1 MYIGSSHSRWLNLAT
16 AALVFALALGVY
28 LQTLAPSIIWAHD
41 GMDSGDFAAAIASG
55 GVPHP
60 PGYPTYLLAGEIFRL
75 LPWGDV
81 AHRLNVMS
89 ALAAATASALMALIV
104 VTTLQD
110 KAATPSNGRQAARW
124 VYVSAAGAGLLFAF
138 TPIVWSQA
146 VITEVYTIHALFFC
160 ATLALSLWARR
171 TKRCGAVLLTFA
183 TLGLGLGNHLSLVL
197 AVPSLLYLL
206 WDLIRTRPV
215 RFVLYALPG
224 LALGLA
230 VYGILPWRAAHVPPV
245 NWGGASTLAGFWW
258 LVSAQLY
265 RGFVL
270 SLPLAHIPVRLL
282 AWLRLLVIGVNVWG
296 IPAGILGL
304 NDLWERD
311 RRLAISTLLTF
322 ALYSAYAILYDTTDS
337 YVYLIPAVAVL
348 VLWVGHGLY
357 WVLTSVA
364 PGLELRWGQWST
376 VVLVVLVAVLSVGGL
391 PWRWTSQD
399 LSADTAAM
407 DYARAALRD
416 ADPDALIVVEGDAH
430 TFSLWYARYG
440 LRSRKDVAVVN
451 DAMLSYDWYRTVLE
465 KYHPD
470 VMQAPAGLFIS
481 DLFSLLAANA
491 DRRPVYFSDKPE
503 YLPPGYQAVASGS
516 LWKLA
521 PAE

>member
-1 MYIGSSHSRWLNLAT
+1 MYAGPSYSRWLNLAT
-16 AALVFALALGVY
+16 AALVFLLALGVY

-41 GMDSGDFAAAIASG
+41 GVDSGDFAAAIASG

-89 ALAAATASALMALIV
+89 ALAAAAASALMALIV
-104 VTTLQD
+104 GSTLRD
-110 KAATPSNGRQAARW
+110 KDPAASNGKQFVLW
-124 VYVSAAGAGLLFAF
+124 VYVSAASAGLLFAF

-160 ATLALSLWARR
+160 AILAMSLWARR
-171 TKRCGAVLLTFA
+171 TKNCGVVLLTFA

-206 WDLIRTRPV
+206 WDLIRGRPG
-215 RFVLYALPG
+215 RFILYALSG

-230 VYGILPWRAAHVPPV
+230 VYGVLPWRAAHVPAV

-265 RGFVL
+265 RGFVF
-270 SLPLAHIPVRLL
+270 SLPLAHFPMRIL

-322 ALYSAYAILYDTTDS
+322 LLYSAYAILYDTTDS
-337 YVYLIPAVAVL
+337 YVYLIPTVAVL
-348 VLWVGHGLY
+348 VLWAGHGLY

-364 PGLELRWGQWST
+364 PRLERRWGKWST
-376 VVLVVLVAVLSVGGL
+376 VVLVALVAVLSVGSL

-399 LSADTAAM
+399 LSADTVAM
-407 DYARAALRD
+407 DYAGGALRD
-416 ADPDALIVVEGDAH
+416 ADPDALIVAEGDAH

-440 LRSRKDVAVVN
+440 LRSREDVAVVN
-451 DAMLSYDWYRTVLE
+451 DALLAYDWYRTVLQ

-470 VMQAPAGLFIS
+470 VMQSPPGLLIS

-516 LWKLA
+516 LWKLT